1 MKFKAAVHIIVATL
15 IACITATSADATGKR
30 RSTDGGA
37 TQAAAALLDASE
49 RTTSARRSHTSAGR
63 AQTARGH
70 LHRSGTARTQRKT
83 ASNHGAHNAS
93 THRQGRAVGSH
104 VATHST
110 PQASGVG
117 PRPAQW
123 CGWYMR
129 TQKGGSAAY
138 NLASSWRNYG
148 SPAAPQVGAVVVW
161 PHHVGMIVGQ
171 APGGQWIIRSGNDS
185 GAVRDRPRSLSGA
198 AVRI

>member
-15 IACITATSADATGKR
+15 IACVTATSADATGKR
-30 RSTDGGA
+30 RNSVGGA
-37 TQAAAALLDASE
+37 TQSAAAMLDASE
-49 RTTSARRSHTSAGR
+49 RTTSARRSHT
-63 AQTARGH
+63 Q
-70 LHRSGTARTQRKT
+70 TARTQAPRGHLYRAAAT
-83 ASNHGAHNAS
+83 RTQRTTTHSTGAHRPA
-93 THRQGRAVGSH
+93 RAVGSH
-104 VATHST
+104 VGTHST

-185 GAVRDRPRSLSGA
+185 GAVRDRPRSLAGA